1 MQLRYKHS
9 KTAKTPPFA
18 QGFFSM
24 PSYLDLG
31 LIGVVLISA
40 LLSMVRGFTREVL
53 AIISWGAAAAAAYYF
68 HPLVLPY
75 LKPYIQ
81 KDTIALGVA
90 VAAVFFVTLVIIS
103 VVTVKLSDAI
113 LDSKVGALDRT
124 LGFVFGAARGF
135 LLCVVAFLLFV
146 WLMPEKGMPE
156 WAANA
161 KTRPMLEAAGEQL
174 RGALPAGTADIIFKY
189 LKKPQPGAPGE
200 PLQEPDAETKPVA
213 PAALPPAAVPPIAAP
228 PPALPPVVTPPAV
241 TPPLKKTD
249 ATPPAK
255 PGTVP
260 LDKQKLNALAA
271 GAANTGAKP

>member
-1 MQLRYKHS
+1 
-9 KTAKTPPFA
+9 
-18 QGFFSM
+18 M

-90 VAAVFFVTLVIIS
+90 VAAVFFVTLVVIS
-103 VVTVKLSDAI
+103 IVTVKLSDAI

-124 LGFVFGAARGF
+124 LGFLFGAARGF
-135 LLCVVAFLLFV
+135 LLCVVAFLLFQ

-189 LKKPQPGAPGE
+189 LKKPQTGAPGE
-200 PLQEPDAETKPVA
+200 PLQEPEAEAKPAA
-213 PAALPPAAVPPIAAP
+213 PAPAAVPPAAAP
-228 PPALPPVVTPPAV
+228 PVAAPPAAAPPAAPPAA

-249 ATPPAK
+249 ATPASK

-271 GAANTGAKP
+271 GAAVPGAKP